1 MGEMVYLPVSGP
13 ESAAEAKGIEMNG
26 LTISGAFDHAVDIQ
40 SFQEASCPVF
50 AELRNVTISGTSDAT
65 PIEIGV
71 YERGA
76 TVKSSAIWFA
86 HVVKATD
93 TDR

>member
-1 MGEMVYLPVSGP
+1 
-13 ESAAEAKGIEMNG
+13 
-26 LTISGAFDHAVDIQ
+26 
-40 SFQEASCPVF
+40 
-50 AELRNVTISGTSDAT
+50 VTISGTSDAT

-76 TVKSSAIWFA
+76 TVKSSAIRFA

-93 TDR
+93 TDRWRREVIAHR